1 MPGGQ
6 RQEAP
11 GAAKAEI
18 PGADGMS
25 GRWAAFH
32 VRFPGHSCGR
42 REILGG
48 GAAGRDCLGFK
59 YLGVLVNA

>member
-1 MPGGQ
+1 
-6 RQEAP
+6 
-11 GAAKAEI
+11 
-18 PGADGMS
+18 MS